1 MRQHNMRAVEV
12 MDPFKILIVDDQAI
26 DIAQLRYLAWQLGI
40 EVDLAFSGNEAWSF
54 MQQKKFDLVILDW
67 QMPDGS
73 GRDFLIR
80 LEKFILDYGAQFVC
94 RQVVVH
100 TGSPEEVNDFHET
113 NVRILDVWE
122 KPISSVELLKKLS
135 KFQNKKGA

>member
-1 MRQHNMRAVEV
+1 MREFEM
-12 MDPFKILIVDDQAI
+12 MDPFRLLIVDDQAL
-26 DIAQLRYLAWQLGI
+26 DIAQLRYLAWELGI
-40 EVDLAFSGNEAWSF
+40 EVDLAFSGNEAWNF

-73 GRDFLIR
+73 GREFLTR
-80 LEKFILDYGAQFVC
+80 LEDFIADQGTHFVC
-94 RQVVVH
+94 RHVVIH
-100 TGSPEEVNDFHET
+100 TGSPQEVNDFREV